1 MSGRPACILPS
12 PQCYNSAAKTLF
24 PFLHR
29 RHRMHRRV
37 LTLLVTMLALGI
49 SALTQCESAFA
60 QEHAQRAAAAKVKSA
75 SLMTGYGDW
84 HHPVSTK
91 NAQAQA
97 FFDQGLRLIYAFN
110 HDEAMRSFQ
119 RAAEIDPKLAMAYWG
134 VAEAVGPNYN
144 DPASED
150 RFAQAHSAIGKA
162 LTLGA
167 DASESDQAYITALA
181 KRFPADPKSDLRAA
195 AEQYR
200 DAMRDV
206 VKRFPDDLDAATL
219 FAEAGMN
226 LHPWGLW
233 RPDGTPEEGTE
244 EIVST
249 LESVIR
255 REPNHLGAIHYYI
268 HSVEASSSPERAL
281 AGANRLA
288 QLAPAA
294 GHIVHMPAHI
304 YIRTGDYEAAVKT
317 NQKAA
322 LADQAYIQA
331 GAAPGI
337 YSMMYYSHNLH
348 FIAMAAAMNGN
359 YLESRR
365 GAQLLAANV
374 GPHVKDMPPL
384 EGFMTVPLAV
394 EVRFHKWNEILKAPQ
409 PDSAMHTATVFWH
422 FARGLA
428 FASTGKL
435 DEAEAEHKFVAEAEE
450 KTPPDAIFQMPIN
463 NKTKD
468 ILKIAENVLGAK
480 ISLAKGD
487 MDATVNQ
494 LRAAV
499 AVQDSLKYDE
509 PQDWFYPVRE
519 SLGAVLLKIGDDAG
533 AEETFRA
540 DLDRNPRN
548 PRSLFGLEQA
558 LKAMDRNYDA
568 GFVRKQFDANWKGAA
583 RPTVDDLV

>member
-1 MSGRPACILPS
+1 M
-12 PQCYNSAAKTLF
+12 Y
-24 PFLHR
+24 
-29 RHRMHRRV
+29 RRV
-37 LTLLVTMLALGI
+37 LTLLALALTLCVPGF
-49 SALTQCESAFA
+49 S
-60 QEHAQRAAAAKVKSA
+60 QEHPEHASPAKAKSA
-75 SLMTGYGDW
+75 MLMTGYGNW

-119 RAAEIDPKLAMAYWG
+119 RAAELDPKLAMAYWG
-134 VAEAVGPNYN
+134 IAESVGPNYN

-150 RFAQAHSAIGKA
+150 RFAQAHAAIEKA
-162 LTLGA
+162 QMLAA
-167 DASESDQAYITALA
+167 DASESDKAYIAALA

-206 VKRFPDDLDAATL
+206 ENRFPDDLDAATL

-233 RPDGTPEEGTE
+233 HPDGTAEEGTE
-244 EIVST
+244 EIVLA

-255 REPNHLGAIHYYI
+255 RDPNHLGAIHYYI

-281 AGANRLA
+281 AGANHLA

-322 LADQAYIQA
+322 LADQAYIKS
-331 GAAPGI
+331 GAAEGI

-374 GPHVKDMPPL
+374 GPHVKEMPPL

-394 EVRFHKWNEILKAPQ
+394 EVRFHKWSEILKAPQ
-409 PDSAMHTATVFWH
+409 PDPAMHTATVFWH
-422 FARGLA
+422 FAHGLA
-428 FASTGKL
+428 LASTGKL
-435 DEAEAEHKFVAEAEE
+435 EEAEAEHKFVAEAEE
-450 KTPPDAIFQMPIN
+450 KTSPDAIFQMPVN

-468 ILKIAENVLGAK
+468 ILKIAESVLGAK
-480 ISLAKGD
+480 ISLGKND

-540 DLDRNPRN
+540 DLERNPRN

-558 LKAMDRNYDA
+558 LKAQQKNYDA
-568 GFVRKQFDANWKGAA
+568 GFIRKQFDANWKGAA

>member
-1 MSGRPACILPS
+1 
-12 PQCYNSAAKTLF
+12 
-24 PFLHR
+24 
-29 RHRMHRRV
+29 MHRRL
-37 LTLLVTMLALGI
+37 LTLLAIILALWVP
-49 SALTQCESAFA
+49 AFS
-60 QEHAQRAAAAKVKSA
+60 QEHPAGAKAKSA
-75 SLMTGYGDW
+75 TLMTGYGNW

-91 NAQAQA
+91 NSQAQA

-110 HDEAMRSFQ
+110 HDEAARSFQ
-119 RAAEIDPKLAMAYWG
+119 RAAEFDPKLAMAYWG
-134 VAEAVGPNYN
+134 IAEAVGPNYN
-144 DPASED
+144 DPASES
-150 RFAQAHSAIGKA
+150 RFVRAHAAIEKAQ
-162 LTLGA
+162 TLAA
-167 DASESDQAYITALA
+167 DASESDKAYVAALA

-195 AEQYR
+195 LEQYR

-219 FAEAGMN
+219 LAEAGMN

-233 RPDGTPEEGTE
+233 RADGAPEEGTE
-244 EIVST
+244 EIVAT

-255 REPNHLGAIHYYI
+255 RDPNHLGAIHYYI
-268 HSVEASSSPERAL
+268 HTVEASSSPERAL

-304 YIRTGDYEAAVKT
+304 YIRTGDYEAALQT

-322 LADQAYIQA
+322 LADQAYMKA
-331 GAAPGI
+331 GAAQGI

-374 GPHVKDMPPL
+374 GPHVKEMPPL

-409 PDSAMHTATVFWH
+409 PDPDMHTATVFWH

-428 FASTGKL
+428 LAGTGKL
-435 DEAEAEHKFVAEAEE
+435 EEAEAEHKFVAEAEE

-480 ISLAKGD
+480 ISLAKND

-533 AEETFRA
+533 AEDVFRA
-540 DLDRNPRN
+540 DLERNPRN
-548 PRSLFGLEQA
+548 PRSLFGLEQS
-558 LKAMDRNYDA
+558 LKALDRTYDA
-568 GFVRKQFDANWKGAA
+568 GFVRKQFDANWKGVA

>member
-1 MSGRPACILPS
+1 
-12 PQCYNSAAKTLF
+12 
-24 PFLHR
+24 
-29 RHRMHRRV
+29 MHRGV
-37 LTLLVTMLALGI
+37 LTLLRLALALGI
-49 SALTQCESAFA
+49 SRPALPEAGFA
-60 QEHAQRAAAAKVKSA
+60 QGHAERAVPAKAKTAV
-75 SLMTGYGDW
+75 LVTGYGNW

-97 FFDQGLRLIYAFN
+97 FFDQGLRQIYAFN
-110 HDEAMRSFQ
+110 HDEATRSFE
-119 RAAEIDPKLAMAYWG
+119 RASELDPKLAMAFWG

-150 RFAQAHSAIGKA
+150 RFLQAHAAIEKAQALAG
-162 LTLGA
+162 
-167 DASESDQAYITALA
+167 DASKSDQAYIAALA
-181 KRFPADPKSDLRAA
+181 KRFPGDPKSDLRAA

-200 DAMRDV
+200 EAMREV
-206 VKRFPDDLDAATL
+206 MKRFPDDLDAATL

-226 LHPWGLW
+226 LHPWSLW

-244 EIVST
+244 EIVAT

-268 HSVEASSSPERAL
+268 HSVEASNSPERAL
-281 AGANRLA
+281 AGANHLA
-288 QLAPAA
+288 ELAPAA

-304 YIRTGDYEAAVKT
+304 YIRTGDYEAALQT

-322 LADQAYIQA
+322 LADQAYIKG
-331 GAAPGI
+331 GAAAGI

-359 YLESRR
+359 YGESRR
-365 GAQLLAANV
+365 GARLLAANV
-374 GPHVKDMPPL
+374 GPHVKDTPGL
-384 EGFMTVPLAV
+384 GGFLTVPMAV
-394 EVRFHKWNEILKAPQ
+394 EVRFHRWNEILKTPQ
-409 PDSAMHTATVFWH
+409 PDPAIETVTVFWH

-428 FASTGKL
+428 LAGTG
-435 DEAEAEHKFVAEAEE
+435 DVDDAEAEHKTVAEAQE
-450 KTPPDAIFQMPIN
+450 KTSPDAIFQMPIN

-480 ISLAKGD
+480 ISLAKND

-499 AVQDSLKYDE
+499 AVQDGLKYDE

-519 SLGAVLLKIGDDAG
+519 SLGAVLLKIGDYAG
-533 AEETFRA
+533 AEEVFRA
-540 DLDRNPRN
+540 DLERNPRN
-548 PRSLFGLEQA
+548 PRSLFGLEEA
-558 LKAMDRNYDA
+558 LKAQDKAYDA
-568 GFVRKQFDANWKGAA
+568 GFVRRQFDASWKGAT

>member
-1 MSGRPACILPS
+1 
-12 PQCYNSAAKTLF
+12 
-24 PFLHR
+24 
-29 RHRMHRRV
+29 MHRRI
-37 LTLLVTMLALGI
+37 LTLFAPVLAL
-49 SALTQCESAFA
+49 SPPAFA
-60 QEHAQRAAAAKVKSA
+60 QEPPEHAAPAKAKSA
-75 SLMTGYGDW
+75 TLMAGYGNW

-119 RAAEIDPKLAMAYWG
+119 RAAELDPKLSMAYCAI
-134 VAEAVGPNYN
+134 AEAVGPNYN

-150 RFAQAHSAIGKA
+150 RFGQAHAAIAKA
-162 LTLGA
+162 ETLAA
-167 DASESDQAYITALA
+167 DAFESDKAYIAALA
-181 KRFPADPKSDLRAA
+181 KRFPADPKSDLHTA

-233 RPDGTPEEGTE
+233 RADGTPEQGTE

-255 REPNHLGAIHYYI
+255 REPNHLGATHYYI

-304 YIRTGDYEAAVKT
+304 YIRTGDYEEALKT

-322 LADQAYIQA
+322 AADQAYLA
-331 GAAPGI
+331 ASGAQGI
-337 YSMMYYSHNLH
+337 YAMMYYSHNLH

-365 GAQLLAANV
+365 GAQMLAANV
-374 GPHVKDMPPL
+374 GPHVKVMPPL

-394 EVRFHKWNEILKAPQ
+394 EVRFHKWNEILKTPQ
-409 PDSAMHTATVFWH
+409 PDPGMQTATMFWH

-428 FASTGKL
+428 LAGTGKVE
-435 DEAEAEHKFVAEAEE
+435 EAEAEHKVVAEAEE
-450 KTPPDAIFQMPIN
+450 KTPPDAVFQMPIN

-480 ISLAKGD
+480 ISQAKKENE
-487 MDATVNQ
+487 AAISQ
-494 LRAAV
+494 LREAI
-499 AVQDSLKYDE
+499 AVQDTLKYDE

-519 SLGAVLLKIGDDAG
+519 SLGAALLMSGDQAG
-533 AEETFRA
+533 AEQVFRD
-540 DLDRNPRN
+540 DLERNPRN

-558 LKAMDRNYDA
+558 LKSQNKAYDA
-568 GFVRKQFDANWKGAA
+568 TFIRKQFDASRKGAA
-583 RPTVDDLV
+583 P

>member
-1 MSGRPACILPS
+1 
-12 PQCYNSAAKTLF
+12 
-24 PFLHR
+24 
-29 RHRMHRRV
+29 MHRRL
-37 LTLLVTMLALGI
+37 LTLLAILLALGI
-49 SALTQCESAFA
+49 SALAQCESAFS
-60 QEHAQRAAAAKVKSA
+60 QEHPAPAKAKSA
-75 SLMTGYGDW
+75 TLMTGYGNW
-84 HHPVSTK
+84 HHPVSTR

-110 HDEAMRSFQ
+110 HDEALRSFQ
-119 RAAEIDPKLAMAYWG
+119 RAAELDPKLAMAYWG
-134 VAEAVGPNYN
+134 IAEAVGPNYN
-144 DPASED
+144 DPASQD
-150 RFAQAHSAIGKA
+150 RFVQAHAAIEKA
-162 LTLGA
+162 QTLA
-167 DASESDQAYITALA
+167 VDASKSDGAYIAALA

-200 DAMRDV
+200 DAMRAV
-206 VKRFPDDLDAATL
+206 TKLFPDDLDAATL

-244 EIVST
+244 EIVAT

-255 REPNHLGAIHYYI
+255 REPNHFGAVHYYI

-304 YIRTGDYEAAVKT
+304 YIRTGDYEAALKT

-322 LADQAYIQA
+322 LADQAYLKA
-331 GAAPGI
+331 TGVEGI
-337 YSMMYYSHNLH
+337 YPMMYYSHNLH

-365 GAQLLAANV
+365 GARMLVANA

-394 EVRFHKWNEILKAPQ
+394 EVRFHKWNEILKSPQ
-409 PDSAMHTATVFWH
+409 PDPALHTATVFWH
-422 FARGLA
+422 FARGVALA
-428 FASTGKL
+428 GTGKL
-435 DEAEAEHKFVAEAEE
+435 DEAEAEHKIVAEAEE
-450 KTPPDAIFQMPIN
+450 KTPPEAIFQMPIN

-480 ISLAKGD
+480 ISLAKND
-487 MDATVNQ
+487 MGAAVNQ

-533 AEETFRA
+533 AEEVFRA
-540 DLDRNPRN
+540 DLERNPRN

-558 LKAMDRNYDA
+558 LRAQQRTYDA
-568 GFVRKQFDANWKGAA
+568 SFVRKQFDANWKGPKQ
-583 RPTVDDLV
+583 PTVDDLV

>member
-1 MSGRPACILPS
+1 
-12 PQCYNSAAKTLF
+12 
-24 PFLHR
+24 
-29 RHRMHRRV
+29 MHRRI
-37 LTLLVTMLALGI
+37 LTLVALALT
-49 SALTQCESAFA
+49 LTFPSFA
-60 QEHAQRAAAAKVKSA
+60 QEHSDHAAPAKAKPAA
-75 SLMTGYGDW
+75 LMTGYGTW
-84 HHPVSTK
+84 HHPVSTR

-97 FFDQGLRLIYAFN
+97 FFDQGLRQIYAFN
-110 HDEAMRSFQ
+110 HDEAARSFQ
-119 RAAEIDPKLAMAYWG
+119 RAADLDPKLAMAYWG
-134 VAEAVGPNYN
+134 IAEAVGPNYN
-144 DPASED
+144 DPASDD
-150 RFAQAHSAIGKA
+150 RFVKAYAAIEKAQ
-162 LTLGA
+162 TLAA
-167 DASESDQAYITALA
+167 DASEADKAYVAALA
-181 KRFPADPKSDLRAA
+181 KRFPADPKSDLHAA

-200 DAMRDV
+200 DAMREV
-206 VKRFPDDLDAATL
+206 MKSFPDDLDAATL
-219 FAEAGMN
+219 FAEAAMN

-233 RPDGTPEEGTE
+233 LPDGTPQEGTE
-244 EIVST
+244 EIVAT

-255 REPNHLGAIHYYI
+255 REPNHLGAVHYYI
-268 HSVEASSSPERAL
+268 HAVEASNSPERAL

-288 QLAPAA
+288 ELAPAA

-304 YIRTGDYEAAVKT
+304 YIRTGDYEAALKT

-322 LADQAYIQA
+322 LADQAYIKA
-331 GAAPGI
+331 GAAEGI

-348 FIAMAAAMNGN
+348 FIAMSAAMNGN

-409 PDSAMHTATVFWH
+409 PDPAMHTATVFWH

-428 FASTGKL
+428 LAATDKL
-435 DEAEAEHKFVAEAEE
+435 DEAEAEYKIVAEAEE
-450 KTPPDAIFQMPIN
+450 KTPADAIFQMPIN

-480 ISLAKGD
+480 ISLEKGD

-519 SLGAVLLKIGDDAG
+519 SLGAVLLIIGDNAG
-533 AEETFRA
+533 AEEVFRA
-540 DLDRNPRN
+540 DLERNLRN

-558 LKAMDRNYDA
+558 LKAQEKAYDA
-568 GFVRKQFDANWKGAA
+568 GFVRKQFDASWKGAT
-583 RPTVDDLV
+583 RPTVNDLV